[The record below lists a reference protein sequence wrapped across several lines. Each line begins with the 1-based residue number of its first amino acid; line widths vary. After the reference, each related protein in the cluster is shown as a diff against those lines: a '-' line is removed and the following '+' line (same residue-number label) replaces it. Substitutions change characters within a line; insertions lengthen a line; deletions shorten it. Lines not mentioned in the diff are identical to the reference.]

1 MDEASEIRVKVGLDW
16 GDEKHV
22 YRLRMVGSSTVEKGE
37 IEQKPEALQEWLNR
51 LRERA
56 GGGRVA
62 IALEHS
68 RGALLYALLE
78 YEFVVI
84 YPINPKALSHYRE
97 AFYPSG
103 GKDDPRDA
111 DLALDYLEKH
121 PERIRVWKPESSEVR
136 SLRLLT
142 QQRRQLVDLR
152 TELTNRLTC
161 NLKNY
166 FPQALGWAGP
176 LKEDTACEF
185 LERWP
190 SLSELQKTGTGKIR
204 RFFRGRGAHAEKL
217 EAKLIEIPKAVP
229 LTRDTAILSAGSLL
243 TRSLVKQV
251 RPLNQSILEYERRI
265 AEVFEDHGDHDIF
278 DSLPGCGPALGPR
291 LLCLLGEDRDR
302 YSSAEEVQTVSGI
315 APLIVASGKVRV
327 VHWRWACPKF
337 QRQAVHEFAAHSRH
351 WCSWAQAFYKMQISR
366 GKDHHMAVR
375 ALAFKWLR
383 IIFVCWRDH
392 APYDDERYMESLK
405 ANNSPLLAYL

>member
-22 YRLRMVGSSTVEKGE
+22 YRLRMVGSSTVEAGE
-37 IEQKPEALQEWLNR
+37 IEQTPEALQEWLKG

-62 IALEHS
+62 IALEHN

-84 YPINPKALSHYRE
+84 YPLNPKALSRYRE

-121 PERIRVWKPESSEVR
+121 PERIRVWKPESPPVR

-152 TELTNRLTC
+152 TELTNRLTG

-166 FPQALGWAGP
+166 FPQALSWAGP

-190 SLSELQKTGTGKIR
+190 SLSELQKAKRGTIR
-204 RFFRGRGAHAEKL
+204 RFFRGRGAHTEKL
-217 EAKLIEIPKAVP
+217 EAKLLEIRKAVP
-229 LTRDTAILSAGSLL
+229 LTRDPAVVSAGSLL
-243 TRSLVKQV
+243 TRSLVPPI
-251 RPLNQSILEYERRI
+251 RSLNQSIQEYERKI
-265 AEVFEDHGDHDIF
+265 AELFQDHGDHDIF
-278 DSLPGCGPALGPR
+278 NSLPGCGPALGPR
-291 LLCLLGEDRDR
+291 LLCLLGDDRDR
-302 YSSAEEVQTVSGI
+302 FSSAAEVQIVAGI
-315 APLIVASGKVRV
+315 APLIEASGKVRV

-337 QRQAVHEFAAHSRH
+337 QRQSVHEFAAQSRR
-351 WCSWAQAFYKMQISR
+351 WCSWAKAFYKMQISR
-366 GKDHHMAVR
+366 GKEHHMAVR
-375 ALAFKWLR
+375 TLAFKWLR
-383 IIFVCWRDH
+383 IIYVCWRDH
-392 APYDDERYMESLK
+392 VPYNDERYMESLK